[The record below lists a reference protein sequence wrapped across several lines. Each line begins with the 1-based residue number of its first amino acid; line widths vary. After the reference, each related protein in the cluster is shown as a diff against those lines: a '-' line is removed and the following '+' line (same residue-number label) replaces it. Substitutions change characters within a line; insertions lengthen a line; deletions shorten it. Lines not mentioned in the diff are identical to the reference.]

1 MIFFKIVAFELVLT
15 RIKCLYRKARSLSMG
30 SWESLILRFSLH
42 KKRYR
47 HLLTWDQAPQQRGE
61 KGGRQK
67 RKISERSEL
76 GLGGGDEKRAPLKT
90 PAWQAKKKNQ
100 RAKRVRV
107 RGGDEKRAP
116 LKTPAWEATRLN
128 SQRTSN
134 QKT

>member
-1 MIFFKIVAFELVLT
+1 MSIQ
-15 RIKCLYRKARSLSMG
+15 
-30 SWESLILRFSLH
+30 ESLILRFSLH

-47 HLLTWDQAPQQRGE
+47 HLLTWDQAPQRRGE

-76 GLGGGDEKRAPLKT
+76 GLGVGGGGDEKL
-90 PAWQAKKKNQ
+90 
-100 RAKRVRV
+100 
-107 RGGDEKRAP
+107 AP
-116 LKTPAWEATRLN
+116 LKTPAWEAKRLN